1 MSKVTVEV
9 DSRWVKIVRS
19 PLYWVVAALQGVAI
33 SFAPLFLY
41 WSGKGFFPPGENRF
55 LVPLCFATIF
65 FVGMFYMVLGSGV
78 IRELRKVPNT
88 EL

>member
-1 MSKVTVEV
+1 MGKVTIEL
-9 DSRWVKIVRS
+9 DSKWVKIVRS
-19 PLYWVVAALQGVAI
+19 PLYWVVAALQGAAI